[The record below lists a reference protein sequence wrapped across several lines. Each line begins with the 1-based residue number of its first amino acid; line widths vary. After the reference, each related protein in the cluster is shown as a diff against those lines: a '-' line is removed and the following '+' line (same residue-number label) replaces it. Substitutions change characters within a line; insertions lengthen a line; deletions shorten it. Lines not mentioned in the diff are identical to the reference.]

1 MNFRCECCDFTGKTN
16 QSLTRHLNTNKHRDK
31 YAELCSEIT
40 NPNNPLLNETMKEV
54 NKRLN
59 FFEKKMNALQEQNE
73 ALHEQNRALQ
83 EQNKSLHEQ
92 NEIQRKQCEFF
103 QSRIQSVEKQLSSFV
118 EKTSH
123 NYRGPIGSIHNGDV
137 NYHIHVNLA
146 KYGTESYPDDLKA
159 LTDAIKGV
167 NKAIPSLVKLRHF
180 DPRHPEN
187 QNIKIPNKKHNK
199 IQVYDGTRWITEDKR
214 MTIEDKLQ
222 EYTNFMD
229 TDEGQEIYN
238 SCSAM
243 IKDKLDKLTNF
254 CDKVHSGD
262 KLNREEQR
270 ELKRITGDVE
280 NIILDHQKK

>member
-1 MNFRCECCDFTGKTN
+1 MEKQGEYAPAIQAIKTHIEKDYKEFK
-16 QSLTRHLNTNKHRDK
+16 LHIYKDIETLKRD
-31 YAELCSEIT
+31 YATLMKDYETLKKDNANLIKD
-40 NPNNPLLNETMKEV
+40 NETLKQAV
-54 NKRLN
+54 D
-59 FFEKKMNALQEQNE
+59 
-73 ALHEQNRALQ
+73 
-83 EQNKSLHEQ
+83 
-92 NEIQRKQCEFF
+92 EIQK
-103 QSRIQSVEKQLSSFV
+103 IPKGMYINGNNNNN
-118 EKTSH
+118 TSH
-123 NYRGPIGSIHNGDV
+123 
-137 NYHIHVNLA
+137 YHIHLDLA
-146 KYGTESYPDDLKA
+146 KYGTESYPDDTKA

-199 IQVYDGTRWITEDKR
+199 IQIYDGTRWITEDKR

-238 SCSAM
+238 SCSIM
-243 IKDKLDKLTNF
+243 IKEKLDRLTNF

-270 ELKRITGDVE
+270 ELKRIRGDVE

>member
-1 MNFRCECCDFTGKTN
+1 MQHRCEFCDFTAPTKQSYERHLKSKKHTDRLRQYQN
-16 QSLTRHLNTNKHRDK
+16 DLSLTQSQTLNP
-31 YAELCSEIT
+31 Y
-40 NPNNPLLNETMKEV
+40 LNEIMRAF
-54 NKRLN
+54 NDRMS
-59 FFEKKMNALQEQNE
+59 FFEKKISTMEAENMALKYE
-73 ALHEQNRALQ
+73 
-83 EQNKSLHEQ
+83 NKSLKV
-92 NEIQRKQCEFF
+92 RLDTL
-103 QSRIQSVEKQLSSFV
+103 EKQL
-118 EKTSH
+118 ETGT
-123 NYRGPIGSIHNGDV
+123 NIGSIHNGD
-137 NYHIHVNLA
+137 NNIAYHIHVNPA
-146 KYGTESYPDDLKA
+146 KYGTESYPDDIKA

-199 IQVYDGTRWITEDKR
+199 IQIYDGTRWITEDRR

-238 SCSAM
+238 SCSLM
-243 IKDKLDKLTNF
+243 IKEKLDRLTNF